1 MIGKGYHGSQDFRMQ
16 MNSNCEVS
24 SSKEKLLTHGS

>member
-1 MIGKGYHGSQDFRMQ
+1 MTGKGYHGSQDIRMQ

-24 SSKEKLLTHGS
+24 SSKEKLLTRDS